1 MLRRLIYLA
10 VFLLSSS
17 LSAEDLD
24 GTLSYFKDY
33 DFSGKT
39 RIIELD
45 GNAVVARAT
54 LHYYSKPAG
63 VHDGDGGTMFHL
75 KVINPAAITEGT
87 YVLNQS
93 IFQARVAKWASPHG
107 YDVMTSLSG
116 TIRVHKYEKF
126 RKLVADV
133 SIKYGPEGETYSGR
147 IVFNNHDMSR
157 KLNRKIDWQIYD
169 QRSFRARTQIQ
180 SGDLVGTWKGVDRI
194 WESSG
199 TFYGMLDPSID
210 PNESLEVKGDAM
222 RRAASGAWEKFIL
235 RENLIHVTAAPN
247 ENDRRITGTINLI
260 TADALTVTWVLKW
273 KYEGN
278 EFSST
283 QRVIYKRKP

>member
-1 MLRRLIYLA
+1 MLCRLLYVAI
-10 VFLLSSS
+10 FLLSRS

-24 GTLSYFKDY
+24 GTLSYFKEY

-39 RIIELD
+39 RIIEMD

-75 KVINPAAITEGT
+75 RVTNPPAITEGT

-107 YDVMTSLSG
+107 YDIMPGLSG
-116 TIRVHKYEKF
+116 TIRVLKYEKF

-133 SIKYGPEGETYSGR
+133 AIKYGTQGEGYTGR

-157 KLNRKIDWQIYD
+157 KLKVKIDWQSYD
-169 QRSFRARTQIQ
+169 PRSFRTRTQIQ
-180 SGDLVGTWKGVDRI
+180 SGDLSGTWKGVDKI

-199 TFYGMLDPSID
+199 TIYGMLDPSID
-210 PNESLEVKGDAM
+210 PNESLEVKGDQM
-222 RRAASGAWEKFIL
+222 RRATSGAWEKFNL

-247 ENDRRITGTINLI
+247 ENERRITGTINQI
-260 TADALTVTWVLKW
+260 SADSFTITWVVRW

-278 EFSST
+278 DFSST